1 MNQAA
6 THLSQYLD
14 RDTQTIEAFDAELWS
29 AMSAE
34 TTRQEQHIELIASE
48 NYCSP
53 RTRGARL
60 CADQ

>member
-14 RDTQTIEAFDAELWS
+14 ADTQTIEAFDTELWS

-34 TTRQEQHIELIASE
+34 TTS
-48 NYCSP
+48 N
-53 RTRGARL
+53 
-60 CADQ
+60 